1 MTKPEDNKLHSSL
14 DIVDYLE
21 SNSNKTTESPLIA
34 VNVTRLKG
42 INLDIA
48 TNQGI
53 LLIGTKGKTEAK
65 AVTRNLLI
73 HTTLTIY
80 GKVYAF
86 AVENEDA
93 ELEKNMDVEQYHLTE
108 LRENALSIKVQS
120 LLDQLHKMTAEQLA
134 SCGITAENV
143 TEFENMLS
151 IYNKSKSDSSQ
162 SAADKT
168 TARETLTEKLA
179 KMEKAL
185 TVLDKL
191 MIEFKNKDPQ
201 FYQSYTALR
210 EVKDRGIRHN
220 AATDETAAAQANTET
235 TVK

>member
-1 MTKPEDNKLHSSL
+1 MTKPEDNKLHSAVG
-14 DIVDYLE
+14 IVDYLE

-53 LLIGTKGKTEAK
+53 LLIGTKGITEAK

-108 LRENALSIKVQS
+108 LREGGLSIKIQS
-120 LLDQLHKMTAEQLA
+120 LLDQLHKMTTEQLT
-134 SCGITAENV
+134 SCGIKTEDV
-143 TEFENMLS
+143 TEFESMLG
-151 IYNKSKSDSSQ
+151 IYNKSISDSSK

-168 TARETLTEKLA
+168 TARETLTQKLA
-179 KMEKAL
+179 KMEKVL

-191 MIEFKNKDPQ
+191 MINFKNKDSQ
-201 FYQSYTALR
+201 FYMSYKSLR
-210 EVKDRGIRHN
+210 DVKDRGIRHN
-220 AATDETAAAQANTET
+220 AAEETPAAPENNQAIN
-235 TVK
+235 